1 MMGISN
7 DRLGTISCGRL
18 GSNLDL
24 RTADTPTD
32 FRRLLLLNGEADERI
47 GIAVVNDEL
56 SRDQSSI
63 AGVAPS
69 VADVVPAEL
78 GVLVWPA
85 ISHGRACN
93 GHEPIMDTTDVST
106 SSQAKLYPE
115 PMEPRS
121 IILTRGREVKWVIGW
136 GKDERTNRE
145 ST

>member
-7 DRLGTISCGRL
+7 DRLGTISCGRV
-18 GSNLDL
+18 GVEPGFKNSRYPD
-24 RTADTPTD
+24 TD

-93 GHEPIMDTTDVST
+93 GHEPIMDTTDVKR
-106 SSQAKLYPE
+106 A
-115 PMEPRS
+115 
-121 IILTRGREVKWVIGW
+121 RGKMGHWMGKGR
-136 GKDERTNRE
+136 KDEQGIDLT
-145 ST
+145 